1 MEEVLSL
8 IIVIGVCLLVFF
20 IARGIVLWY
29 WRVDER
35 IGIMQ
40 KQLSVMQNQLNADK
54 ELIEYIKTIALY
66 QQAQS
71 KMQSDIL
78 KLIKDNTISQ
88 KGESRINEEGKS
100 EKKS

>member
-1 MEEVLSL
+1 MEEALWL
-8 IIVIGVCLLVFF
+8 IIVIGVCLLVFA

-29 WRVDER
+29 WRVNER
-35 IGIMQ
+35 MDIMQ
-40 KQLSVMQNQLNADK
+40 EQLKVMRNQLNADK

-78 KLIKDNTISQ
+78 KHIKENAISSKGISQ
-88 KGESRINEEGKS
+88 TNEKE
-100 EKKS
+100 